1 MSNEYINGLQYTD
14 HREEGEVGEGRVFDT
29 KSIGELLS
37 TDNLLLPA
45 AKHSTPYQSEVQ
57 KTYGPCERNI
67 ITKGYDPYLPIH
79 KSETRSER
87 TKALAGYC
95 VEVQREKKD
104 WPGTYEWEVAG
115 TVGPNYMLVPNQ
127 EVREIAHEIA
137 DRSPWPFKETLTKF
151 DGKKLT
157 LCLEAEMEE
166 PIEVS
171 VGDALSFGLMFQN
184 SYDGTGAFKAQV
196 YVSRLVC
203 TNGMMSKSFFAS
215 HRFRHTQSSEGWQ
228 DDVKAA
234 LSMLERAPES
244 VREFARRMAQLRDM
258 EVDQTFLRELRAK
271 GGPARS

>member
-1 MSNEYINGLQYTD
+1 
-14 HREEGEVGEGRVFDT
+14 
-29 KSIGELLS
+29 
-37 TDNLLLPA
+37 
-45 AKHSTPYQSEVQ
+45 
-57 KTYGPCERNI
+57 
-67 ITKGYDPYLPIH
+67 
-79 KSETRSER
+79 
-87 TKALAGYC
+87 
-95 VEVQREKKD
+95 
-104 WPGTYEWEVAG
+104 
-115 TVGPNYMLVPNQ
+115 
-127 EVREIAHEIA
+127 
-137 DRSPWPFKETLTKF
+137 
-151 DGKKLT
+151 
-157 LCLEAEMEE
+157 MEE

-271 GGPARS
+271 GGPANKLPSNDWTSIVDRWAAKEENSQFGFLNAATHVLWHKKNLNQQALDNNDRIVTGLLGSSND